1 MSSSQTQKVLNGENW
16 KSLTD
21 QLNVKDR
28 KPRPSE
34 TSQYNHLKPPFL
46 KIKKKNSEMERS

>member
-46 KIKKKNSEMERS
+46 KIKKKEQ